1 MSKLPVSSA
10 ARAFGMS
17 RSTLRGIIKRGSLH
31 VEPGNL
37 VDTADLENLGYA
49 PQPEALAI
57 EEARQSGSSPA
68 QQHHT
73 AGTSQTEILLR
84 DTDVFR
90 QIRDEFHRELDAAH
104 ERQVRL
110 LRLLDQMSRY
120 IAKTAQPGGAPALGT
135 SLPIQNRKPIMTL
148 LRNFPQGLTREEIET
163 KLESPKN
170 LRNTLQGMYRA
181 GLVMRPKAGV
191 YTIAP
196 KHRDPDA

>member
-1 MSKLPVSSA
+1 MAKLPVSSA

-17 RSTLRGIIKRGSLH
+17 RSTLRGITKRGGVH
-31 VEPGNL
+31 VYEGNL
-37 VDTADLENLGYA
+37 VDTAELEDAGYI

-68 QQHHT
+68 QKHHT
-73 AGTSQTEILLR
+73 AGTPQTEIVLK
-84 DTDVFR
+84 DTDLFR
-90 QIRDEFHRELDAAH
+90 QIRDEFRRELDAAH

-110 LRLLDQMSRY
+110 LRLLDQMTRY
-120 IAKTAQPGGAPALGT
+120 IAKTPQPGASSLGA
-135 SLPIQNRKPIMTL
+135 SLPTQNRKPIMTL

-170 LRNTLQGMYRA
+170 LRNTLQGMYRV
-181 GLVMRPKAGV
+181 GLVARSKPGV
-191 YTIAP
+191 YMLGP